1 MKQTGSP
8 RQVGVGESNAR
19 YGAMNITLEREH
31 APAEFSQLLADIN
44 FIPTRSLE
52 YEMSAFVAEVVRQ
65 GLGSQQP
72 LLSPS
77 PRPRP

>member
-1 MKQTGSP
+1 M
-8 RQVGVGESNAR
+8 GESDAR
-19 YGAMNITLEREH
+19 YGAMNISMEREQ

-52 YEMSAFVAEVVRQ
+52 YELSAFLAEVVRQ
-65 GLGSQQP
+65 GLGSQHS

>member
-1 MKQTGSP
+1 M
-8 RQVGVGESNAR
+8 GESDAR
-19 YGAMNITLEREH
+19 YGAMNISMEREQ

-52 YEMSAFVAEVVRQ
+52 YELSAFLAEVVRQ
-65 GLGSQQP
+65 GLGSQHS
-72 LLSPS
+72 LLSAS